1 MTKSEKFEVFT
12 DLDEAQAV
20 AHEAWA
26 TDREMF
32 HDWLIEQFPVTMSQT
47 KQGGGGK
54 EMTLAQI
61 TAEFQ
66 EGHCA
71 STWNRESILRSLAGI
86 SCDEVAPKLYEL
98 RKEAAIDWAA
108 QKPTHAYTG
117 KIKRLPD
124 QINTEDVHEAIA
136 VNGRKIEKAK
146 RSIVMP
152 QSFGGVVVRGS
163 GVAAQFTSVESTQGF
178 AMFGRKGFENGYYVR
193 AWRLDT

>member
-1 MTKSEKFEVFT
+1 MAKPEKFEVFT
-12 DLDEAQAV
+12 DLDQAQAV

-26 TDREMF
+26 TDREIF
-32 HDWLIEQFPVTMSQT
+32 HDWLLEQFPVTMSRAE
-47 KQGGGGK
+47 KGSGGK

-61 TAEFQ
+61 TAEYQ

-71 STWNRESILRSLAGI
+71 STWNRESILRSLADI

-98 RKEAAIDWAA
+98 RKETAIDWAA
-108 QKPTHAYTG
+108 QKPTHAYAG

-124 QINTEDVHEAIA
+124 QINTEEVREAITE
-136 VNGRKIEKAK
+136 NGKTIEKAK

-163 GVAAQFTSVESTQGF
+163 GVVAQFTSVGATQGF

-193 AWRLDT
+193 AWRLDR